1 MKKIIFSLFLLVL
14 SFVFIGCNEKEN
26 VDVEETYKI
35 YFYNGSEL
43 IKTIDYK
50 KGDEVKYPEINV
62 DEGYYVEW
70 SPEIP
75 DVIDNDMIFSAVVHV
90 IKKQCLFYDGD
101 TLISTKFLKYNDAID
116 YPSYDK
122 EPGVVSFSWVEEEG
136 VLENNVYKKVIRL
149 EKVWK
154 MFSVKFTDYKG
165 NVLDEQQVQYGKDA
179 VLPTLD
185 SEYNWSSD
193 AYLDVKKDVVIKG
206 RKIGSE
212 YNIYYYDG
220 DTLLDLEP
228 KTYKSG
234 LGCILPVPTKDGY
247 EFIGW
252 FVSSISL
259 YPYTEINGDSFG
271 DITLYARF
279 LETEIHER
287 ITLPSATAHFTSI
300 KTFPHSLNPD
310 VTVFQPQV
318 PSGYNQSN
326 SAYLWSSSDEEI
338 ATISQYGS
346 ITGKKAGV
354 CVLTG
359 VLATDENIVINGLIR
374 VTGEGIVAVTESEAN
389 VIELCTVT
397 FLDKDDNA
405 IKTTKVL
412 KGGSVI
418 YPTPPTVEGMQFT
431 GWDKVNYNIKEDT
444 TIKATYRRGTNN
456 YVGKKFS
463 VIGDS
468 ISTFQDYIPKGY
480 ACFYPYPTADVYDV
494 NMTWWMLV
502 VNRLGAGMFINNS
515 YSGSCAASGTG
526 ASASSNSTRLKKLVV
541 GEERPDVIIIYM
553 GSNDCGSKY
562 VSEEDFKAGY
572 IETIEKT
579 RELCPEAE
587 IVLCTLPVSNLYTA
601 ENRTLYNNDIKV
613 IGATY
618 GYKVLDLASVDL
630 NGNLVDSAHPKF
642 SGMKLVANKIV
653 EELLK

>member
-14 SFVFIGCNEKEN
+14 SFIFIGCNEKEKEKA
-26 VDVEETYKI
+26 EESYKL
-35 YFYNGSEL
+35 YFYNGSDL
-43 IKTIDYK
+43 IKEMEYK
-50 KGDEVKYPEINV
+50 KGDEVKYPEINIE
-62 DEGYYVEW
+62 EGYYVEW

-75 DVIDNDMIFSAVVHV
+75 DEINDDMIFSAVVHV

-101 TLISTKFLKYNDAID
+101 TLLSTIILNYNDQII
-116 YPSYDK
+116 YPNYEK
-122 EPGVVSFSWVEEEG
+122 EQGVLSFSWIEEDG
-136 VLENNVYKKVIRL
+136 VLEGHVIKKIIRL
-149 EKVWK
+149 EKEWK
-154 MFSVKFTDYKG
+154 KFSVKFTDYKG
-165 NVLDEQQVQYGKDA
+165 NILNEQQVEYGKDA
-179 VLPTLD
+179 ILPTLD
-185 SEYNWSSD
+185 SDYNWSSD
-193 AYLDVKKDVVIKG
+193 AYLNVKKDVVIKG
-206 RKIGSE
+206 RKIGNE
-212 YNIYYYDG
+212 YNISYYDG
-220 DTLLDLEP
+220 DKLLDLEP

-234 LGCILPVPTKDGY
+234 IGCVLPAPEKEGY

-259 YPYTEINGDSFG
+259 YSYTEINGDSFG

-279 LETEIHER
+279 LETAIHER

-310 VTVFQPQV
+310 ATVFQPQI
-318 PSGYNQSN
+318 PAGYNQSN
-326 SAYLWSSSDEEI
+326 SAYVWSSSNEEI
-338 ATISQYGS
+338 ASISQYGS

-354 CVLTG
+354 CILTG
-359 VLATDENIVINGLIR
+359 KLATDENVVINGLIR
-374 VTGEGIVAVTESEAN
+374 VTGEGVIAVTEDEAN
-389 VIELCTVT
+389 VIELCNVK
-397 FLDKDDNA
+397 FVDKDDNV
-405 IKTTKVL
+405 IKETKVL

-418 YPTPPTVEGMQFT
+418 YPTPPLVDGMQFT

-444 TIKATYRRGTNN
+444 VIKATYRRGVNN

-463 VIGDS
+463 IIGDS

-494 NMTWWMLV
+494 NMTWWMLTI
-502 VNRLGAGMFINNS
+502 NRLGAGLFINNS

-526 ASASSNSTRLKKLVV
+526 ASASSNTTRLKKLVV
-541 GEERPDVIIIYM
+541 GEERPDVIILYM

-562 VSEEDFKAGY
+562 VTEEDFKAGY

-579 RELCPEAE
+579 KELCPEAE

-601 ENRTLYNNDIKV
+601 ENRLLYNNDIKV

-618 GYKVLDLASVDL
+618 GLKVLDLASVDL